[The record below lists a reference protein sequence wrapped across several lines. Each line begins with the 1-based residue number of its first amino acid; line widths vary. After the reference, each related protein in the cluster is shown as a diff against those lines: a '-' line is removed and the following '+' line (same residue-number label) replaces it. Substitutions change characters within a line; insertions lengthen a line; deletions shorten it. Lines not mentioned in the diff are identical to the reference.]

1 MEKYSII
8 IAIYNEVNKLNALLI
23 AIKPYMQEG
32 HEIIIIDDGSND
44 GSTRILKENEFIKLL
59 VLKGNRGKG
68 FAIKQGLKLASN
80 NKIIIYDGDMEINPR
95 NISNLMVLNKQD
107 QIRFVT
113 GSRFISLTPFKS
125 NFDWGNFMF
134 TSFFN
139 IAFNR
144 LYKDVLCCAKAFYLS
159 DINKSKIISRGFD
172 IDVELLAILSL
183 KNKAKK
189 VFEVK
194 LDYSRRSAKNGKKL
208 KVSDGWVILARII
221 KMIRYY

>member
-1 MEKYSII
+1 
-8 IAIYNEVNKLNALLI
+8 
-23 AIKPYMQEG
+23 MQEG

-144 LYKDVLCCAKAFYLS
+144 LYKDVLS
-159 DINKSKIISRGFD
+159 
-172 IDVELLAILSL
+172 
-183 KNKAKK
+183 
-189 VFEVK
+189 
-194 LDYSRRSAKNGKKL
+194 
-208 KVSDGWVILARII
+208 
-221 KMIRYY
+221 